1 MGNKEDILEAFL
13 LKFFTQHMCYCVM
26 SICKINLHKEI
37 LMTMAHYP
45 KIIPTTHLYLELC
58 KKDGWETI
66 RKRNYFHWQSW
77 KHKIVKI

>member
-1 MGNKEDILEAFL
+1 MLHMQIYRNTVLIPAYFLFMGNKEDILEAFL

-58 KKDGWETI
+58 KKDG
-66 RKRNYFHWQSW
+66 
-77 KHKIVKI
+77 